1 MKCARRGVRIAI
13 VDDIKRDRRT
23 KNVLAQTNTKTVSA
37 PLPSTGLVG
46 DQAPAEIFTVLDF
59 DIVKNQIHLEEENFQ
74 LMQAL
79 NTMGQITNMQ
89 SQSGPIPGTLAIKTS
104 TSTTAES
111 TIVFQPDAGQVWQVI
126 ALSILP
132 AGSGSYRGIANL
144 YDGNNAVEL
153 FDKSGTGTAESLD
166 YDTPI
171 FISSDVYL
179 RFTVVTVDTS
189 LTLKAAVARVR

>member
-1 MKCARRGVRIAI
+1 VAI
-13 VDDIKRDRRT
+13 VDDIRKDRRT

-37 PLPSTGLVG
+37 PPSSTGLTG
-46 DQAPAEIFTVLDF
+46 DQLPAEVFTVTDF
-59 DIVKNQIHLEEENFQ
+59 DVVKNQVHLEERNFQ
-74 LMQAL
+74 LMEAL
-79 NTMGQITNMQ
+79 NVMGQITNMQ
-89 SQSGPIPGTLAIKTS
+89 SNSGPIPGTLAIKTS

-111 TIVFQPDAGQVWQVI
+111 TIVFQPDAGQVWQVM

-132 AGSGSYRGIANL
+132 VGGGTYRGIGNL

-153 FDKSGTGTAESLD
+153 FDKSGSGTAESLD

-179 RFTVVTVDTS
+179 RFTVITVDTS
-189 LTLKAAVARVR
+189 LTLKAAVVRVR